1 MPITFADVSFCN
13 VGPVMNAIG
22 KHGERKTPRG
32 RCKVSMVSEQDEV
45 YEKALWTNT
54 ENTSIY
60 HLLMQRCEEDA
71 EVCRR

>member
-22 KHGERKTPRG
+22 KHGERRTPRG

-45 YEKALWTNT
+45 YEKELWQKNKK
-54 ENTSIY
+54 Y
-60 HLLMQRCEEDA
+60 
-71 EVCRR
+71 